1 MEKITVDYIDKQIV
15 RASFDKTSGLTKSE
29 YEELREIAAA
39 APTDRKL
46 FTRLD
51 EQASFWRQNMIDY
64 RTSERVVVDAVT
76 MPTELFIDF
85 MIAARKALNARDADD
100 YDKKLRS

>member
-29 YEELREIAAA
+29 YEELREITETGS
-39 APTDRKL
+39 PDRKL
-46 FTRLD
+46 FIRLD
-51 EQASFWRQNMIDY
+51 EQTSFWRQNMIDY
-64 RTSERVVVDAVT
+64 RTGERVVVDAVT

-85 MIAARKALNARDADD
+85 MIAARTALNARDAED
-100 YDKKLRS
+100 YAKKLQS